1 MQATR
6 TTTPRIKRVTFRTP
20 APSPGDVRE
29 VGRMALSLSQLR
41 RNSRGV
47 VVAWPEQGDN
57 RSDETMMSV
66 EIKFLFYLAAVICFV
81 LAALPAGRPGLSRVG
96 LTPLG
101 LALFV
106 FPTLWDTGA
115 AAF

>member
-1 MQATR
+1 
-6 TTTPRIKRVTFRTP
+6 
-20 APSPGDVRE
+20 
-29 VGRMALSLSQLR
+29 MARSLCQLR
-41 RNSRGV
+41 PQQPWRRGGLNR
-47 VVAWPEQGDN
+47 GDD

-66 EIKFLFYLAAVICFV
+66 EIKFLFYLAAVVCFV
-81 LAALPAGRPGLSRVG
+81 LAALPAGRPGLARVG

-101 LALFV
+101 LAFFV